1 LSSFSSMSEG
11 LRGVMSIASK
21 DMKVYYLKPPAIF
34 YGLMF
39 PISLYLAFQMGR
51 PCIVAEYRLTGIV
64 TIACFFGASTIE
76 AVVFP
81 LEKSAGT
88 FDRLI
93 TAPVSLRAIV
103 MGKILA
109 GAIFGLMTSLIFAAI
124 ASPFSGSVNVQP
136 LLFLPGIVLSSI
148 AFSALGTVISV
159 SATDITQAMMP
170 LNLIRLIM
178 IFMSGV
184 FLPLE
189 EEYAFMPSLQNIAY
203 VLPLTYSVDA
213 VRQTSWGPIRIEALL
228 LDWAAMALFSTIFII
243 ASIKL
248 LRRTLR

>member
-1 LSSFSSMSEG
+1 LSSFRSIGEDFMG
-11 LRGVMSIASK
+11 AMSIASK
-21 DMKVYYLKPPAIF
+21 DMRVYYLKPPAIF

-51 PCIVAEYRLTGIV
+51 PCIVPEYRLTGIV

-81 LEKSAGT
+81 LERTAGT
-88 FDRLI
+88 FDRLMI
-93 TAPVSLRAIV
+93 APLSLRAIV
-103 MGKILA
+103 VGKALA
-109 GAIFGLMTSLIFAAI
+109 GAVFGLLTSLIFAAI
-124 ASPFSGSVNVQP
+124 ASPFSGAIQVQP
-136 LLFLPGIVLSSI
+136 LLFIPGMVLSSI

-159 SATDITQAMMP
+159 SANDITQAMMP

-203 VLPLTYSVDA
+203 ALPLTYSVDA
-213 VRQTSWGPIRIEALL
+213 VRQTTWGPIRIETLLIDWVAL
-228 LDWAAMALFSTIFII
+228 ALFSTVFII

>member
-1 LSSFSSMSEG
+1 LSSLKSAMDDLMG
-11 LRGVMSIASK
+11 AISIASK
-21 DMKVYYLKPPAIF
+21 DVRVYYLKPPAIF

-39 PISLYLAFQMGR
+39 PVSLYLAFQMGR
-51 PCIVAEYRLTGIV
+51 PCIVPEYRLTGIV

-81 LEKSAGT
+81 LERTAGT

-93 TAPVSLRAIV
+93 VAPVSLRAIV
-103 MGKILA
+103 LGKALA
-109 GAIFGLMTSLIFAAI
+109 GAIFGLLTSLIFAAV
-124 ASPFSGSVNVQP
+124 ASPLSGAIQVQP
-136 LLFLPGIVLSSI
+136 LLFIPGIVLSSI

-159 SATDITQAMMP
+159 RANDITQAMMP

-189 EEYAFMPSLQNIAY
+189 EEYAFMPSLQVLAY
-203 VLPLTYSVDA
+203 ALPLTYSVDA
-213 VRQTSWGPIRIEALL
+213 VRQTSWGPIRIESLVI
-228 LDWAAMALFSTIFII
+228 DWVALFLFAVTFLIMS
-243 ASIKL
+243 AKL
-248 LRRTLR
+248 LRRSLR